1 MDIRNVL
8 LYLWRLFYVVCARS
22 HPRPYGW
29 QLGRR
34 QNNAIEVV
42 DVRNAYDD
50 SIRYGIPLLSTKAE
64 SKPCDKH
71 INGSSLYANHDA
83 YSSYVNR
90 RVADFFCLLERC

>member
-22 HPRPYGW
+22 HPGPYGW

-42 DVRNAYDD
+42 DVRNANDD

-64 SKPCDKH
+64 SKPRD
-71 INGSSLYANHDA
+71 
-83 YSSYVNR
+83 
-90 RVADFFCLLERC
+90 